1 MFLAMGTAKG
11 NLMIYNA
18 RERKK
23 TPYVGKHTKKVQYAV
38 WNKDNL
44 LATAGLDRQVRGEGG
59 GRSGQV
65 KEVSRAGGGLGVVV
79 VRQRACC

>member
-44 LATAGLDRQVRGEGG
+44 LATAGLDRQVRGRQG
-59 GRSGQV
+59 
-65 KEVSRAGGGLGVVV
+65 RAG
-79 VRQRACC
+79 RAG